1 MSKSQRSF
9 EGRFENLAKIG
20 EYIEEI
26 TAKAGLDEKQR
37 YAVQLAVDEAA
48 SNIIEHAYRD
58 VEDGKIELTIEH
70 SPKKL
75 VIIVH
80 DEGEPFDP
88 KTVEKYNM
96 ELSLED
102 MTDRGAGLHLIENL
116 MDEVEFEFNAEE
128 GNTLIMVKMLGG
140 KPKDLST

>member
-1 MSKSQRSF
+1 MSKWHRSF
-9 EGRFENLAKIG
+9 EGRFENLPKIAK
-20 EYIEEI
+20 YIEEI

-48 SNIIEHAYRD
+48 SNIIEHAYRN
-58 VEDGKIELTIEH
+58 VENGKIDMTVEH

-88 KTVEKYNM
+88 STVEKFDL

-102 MTDRGAGLHLIENL
+102 MTERGAGLHFIENL

-128 GNTLIMVKMLGG
+128 GNTLKMVKML
-140 KPKDLST
+140 S

>member
-1 MSKSQRSF
+1 MSKSQRTF

-20 EYIEEI
+20 EYIEGI
-26 TAKAGLDEKQR
+26 TAKTGLDEKQR

-58 VEDGKIELTIEH
+58 VKDGKIDMTIEH
-70 SPKKL
+70 SPQKL

-80 DEGEPFDP
+80 DEGKPFDP
-88 KTVEKYNM
+88 SAVEKFDL

-102 MTDRGAGLHLIENL
+102 MTDRGAGLHLIENI
-116 MDEVEFEFNAEE
+116 MDEVEFKFNGEK
-128 GNTLIMVKMLGG
+128 GNTLKMVKILG
-140 KPKDLST
+140 

>member
-1 MSKSQRSF
+1 MGKSQRSF

-26 TAKAGLDEKQR
+26 TAKTGLDEKQR
-37 YAVQLAVDEAA
+37 YAVRLAVDEAA

-58 VEDGKIELTIEH
+58 IKDGIIEMTIEH
-70 SPKKL
+70 SPQKL

-80 DEGEPFDP
+80 DEGKPFDP
-88 KTVEKYNM
+88 SAVEKFDL

-102 MTDRGAGLHLIENL
+102 MTGRGAGLHLIENL
-116 MDEVEFEFNAEE
+116 MDEVEFNSNGEK
-128 GNTLIMVKMLGG
+128 GNTLKMVKMLG
-140 KPKDLST
+140 

>member
-1 MSKSQRSF
+1 MSKSQRTF

-20 EYIEEI
+20 EYIEGI
-26 TAKAGLDEKQR
+26 TAKTGLDEKQR

-58 VEDGKIELTIEH
+58 VKDGKIDMSIEH
-70 SPKKL
+70 SPQKL

-80 DEGEPFDP
+80 DEGKPFDP
-88 KTVEKYNM
+88 SAVEKFDL

-102 MTDRGAGLHLIENL
+102 MTDRGAGLHLIENI
-116 MDEVEFEFNAEE
+116 MDEVEFKFNGEK
-128 GNTLIMVKMLGG
+128 GNTLKMVKILG
-140 KPKDLST
+140 